1 MTGVTVLKLVDSIY
15 TILMEFEP
23 LRELLETL
31 YDRYNRMEFIA
42 PDPISVPHRFQERE
56 DREIAG
62 FLSATIAWGN
72 RRAIVGNACRM
83 MSYMDNAPADFV
95 KNASEEELRKL
106 TVCVHRTFNGEDLIA
121 YVRALRSLFLR
132 YGSLGEFFEGRYAA
146 TGSIPS
152 VLSDFRREFFAE
164 PHPPRSEKHLSSID
178 KGSACKRLNMFLR
191 WMVRRDDRGVDFG
204 LWRSIPMSALYLP
217 LDLHSGDVAR
227 ALGLLVRRQN
237 DWRAVE
243 EVTAVL
249 RTFDPEDPVRY
260 DFALFG
266 AGMDGFLKG

>member
-1 MTGVTVLKLVDSIY
+1 MTGVTVLKLVDPIY
-15 TILMEFEP
+15 TILMEFES

-31 YDRYNRMEFIA
+31 YDRYNRTEFIA
-42 PDPISVPHRFQERE
+42 PDPISVPHRFEGRE

-121 YVRALRSLFLR
+121 YVRALRSLFRR

-191 WMVRRDDRGVDFG
+191 WMIRRDSEVDFG
-204 LWRSIPMSALYLP
+204 IWRNFSPCELIIP
-217 LDLHSGDVAR
+217 LDTHVSEMAFRLELTRSKSYTLNNAR
-227 ALGLLVRRQN
+227 TITAAL
-237 DWRAVE
+237 A
-243 EVTAVL
+243 EV
-249 RTFDPEDPVRY
+249 FPEDPCLG

-266 AGMDGFLKG
+266 YGINEL

>member
-1 MTGVTVLKLVDSIY
+1 MTGVTVLKLVDPIY

-31 YDRYNRMEFIA
+31 YDRYNRTEFIA
-42 PDPISVPHRFQERE
+42 PDPISVPHRFEGRE

-121 YVRALRSLFLR
+121 YVRALRSLFRR
-132 YGSLGEFFEGRYAA
+132 YGSLGEFFEGRY
-146 TGSIPS
+146 
-152 VLSDFRREFFAE
+152 
-164 PHPPRSEKHLSSID
+164 
-178 KGSACKRLNMFLR
+178 
-191 WMVRRDDRGVDFG
+191 GV
-204 LWRSIPMSALYLP
+204 
-217 LDLHSGDVAR
+217 
-227 ALGLLVRRQN
+227 
-237 DWRAVE
+237 
-243 EVTAVL
+243 
-249 RTFDPEDPVRY
+249 DPVRSLRFSPRVFRRAAPDPFGEAPFVDRQRLGLQAAEY
-260 DFALFG
+260 VSALDG
-266 AGMDGFLKG
+266 APR

>member
-1 MTGVTVLKLVDSIY
+1 MTGVTVLKLVDPIY

-31 YDRYNRMEFIA
+31 YDRYNRTEFIA
-42 PDPISVPHRFQERE
+42 PDPISVPHRFEGRE

-121 YVRALRSLFLR
+121 YVRALRSLFRR
-132 YGSLGEFFEGRYAA
+132 YGSLGEFFGGVMRPRGRSRPFSPIFAA
-146 TGSIPS
+146 SFSPS
-152 VLSDFRREFFAE
+152 RTRSVRRSTFRRSTKA
-164 PHPPRSEKHLSSID
+164 
-178 KGSACKRLNMFLR
+178 RL
-191 WMVRRDDRGVDFG
+191 
-204 LWRSIPMSALYLP
+204 A
-217 LDLHSGDVAR
+217 SG
-227 ALGLLVRRQN
+227 
-237 DWRAVE
+237 
-243 EVTAVL
+243 
-249 RTFDPEDPVRY
+249 
-260 DFALFG
+260 
-266 AGMDGFLKG
+266 

>member
-31 YDRYNRMEFIA
+31 YDRYNRTEFIA
-42 PDPISVPHRFQERE
+42 PDPISVPHRFEGRE

-121 YVRALRSLFLR
+121 YVRALRSLFRR

-164 PHPPRSEKHLSSID
+164 PHPIRSEKHLSSID

-227 ALGLLVRRQN
+227 ALGLLARRQN

-243 EVTAVL
+243 EITAVH
-249 RTFDPEDPVRY
+249 RTCDPEDPVRY
-260 DFALFG
+260 DFAQFG

>member
-1 MTGVTVLKLVDSIY
+1 MTVLKLVDPIY

-31 YDRYNRMEFIA
+31 YDRYNRTEFIA
-42 PDPISVPHRFQERE
+42 PDPISVPHRFEGRE

-121 YVRALRSLFLR
+121 YVRALRSLFRR

-164 PHPPRSEKHLSSID
+164 PHPIRSEKHLSSID

-217 LDLHSGDVAR
+217 LDLLSGNVAR
-227 ALGLLVRRQN
+227 ALGSVSYTHLTLPTTSRV
-237 DWRAVE
+237 
-243 EVTAVL
+243 
-249 RTFDPEDPVRY
+249 
-260 DFALFG
+260 
-266 AGMDGFLKG
+266 

>member
-1 MTGVTVLKLVDSIY
+1 MTGVTVLKLVDPIY

-31 YDRYNRMEFIA
+31 YDRYNRTEFIA
-42 PDPISVPHRFQERE
+42 PDPISVPHRFEGRE

-121 YVRALRSLFLR
+121 YVRALRSLFRR

-152 VLSDFRREFFAE
+152 VLSDFRREFS
-164 PHPPRSEKHLSSID
+164 PSRTRS
-178 KGSACKRLNMFLR
+178 
-191 WMVRRDDRGVDFG
+191 VRRSTFR
-204 LWRSIPMSALYLP
+204 RSTKARLA
-217 LDLHSGDVAR
+217 SG
-227 ALGLLVRRQN
+227 
-237 DWRAVE
+237 
-243 EVTAVL
+243 
-249 RTFDPEDPVRY
+249 
-260 DFALFG
+260 
-266 AGMDGFLKG
+266 

>member
-1 MTGVTVLKLVDSIY
+1 MTGVTVLKLVDPIY
-15 TILMEFEP
+15 TILMEFES

-31 YDRYNRMEFIA
+31 YDRYNRTEFIA
-42 PDPISVPHRFQERE
+42 PDPISVPHRFEGRE

-121 YVRALRSLFLR
+121 YVRALRSLFRR

-191 WMVRRDDRGVDFG
+191 WMVRRDDRGRGF
-204 LWRSIPMSALYLP
+204 
-217 LDLHSGDVAR
+217 R
-227 ALGLLVRRQN
+227 ALALDPHVGALSAARPSFGRRGTGFGIACPAAERLAGRRGDYRRASHVRPGGS
-237 DWRAVE
+237 RA
-243 EVTAVL
+243 L
-249 RTFDPEDPVRY
+249 
-260 DFALFG
+260 
-266 AGMDGFLKG
+266 